1 MYPSV
6 LSVSSP
12 AYLWPGLWGGQ
23 EPILFY
29 YRHGRGAHMG
39 TPVSHIEHYGVPVS
53 LTHSER
59 AGSQTVNDTR
69 FRPRSEEC
77 QTLDEDN
84 WSEKDSLSRKHTR
97 REPAGP

>member
-1 MYPSV
+1 
-6 LSVSSP
+6 
-12 AYLWPGLWGGQ
+12 
-23 EPILFY
+23 
-29 YRHGRGAHMG
+29 MG